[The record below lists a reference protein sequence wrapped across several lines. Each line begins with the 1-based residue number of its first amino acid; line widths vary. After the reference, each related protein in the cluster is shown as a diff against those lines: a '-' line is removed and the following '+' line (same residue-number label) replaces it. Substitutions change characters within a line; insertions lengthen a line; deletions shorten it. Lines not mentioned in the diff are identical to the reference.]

1 MKWSTVMR
9 KKHRNLAI
17 QFYQYIYEQCEEFG
31 SVGSATFWLFRSG
44 SAKYKDPRIRIKGPK
59 YPTKAAKKRWLSKLK
74 FELFKK
80 CPYI

>member
-1 MKWSTVMR
+1 MSSAKNSDLLDPQ
-9 KKHRNLAI
+9 H
-17 QFYQYIYEQCEEFG
+17 FG
-31 SVGSATFWLFRSG
+31 FFDPDPQ
-44 SAKYKDPRIRIKGPK
+44 KYKDPRIRIKGPK